1 MPRREVWHG
10 FSKQISGP
18 NLDLRFGIS
27 VIAPE
32 FPTVALFAIQASKE
46 QVRHFSGRR
55 LGKNSRGFSLFLGL
69 SCPGAWG
76 RDRRAFRQG
85 RNSVRCAPAS
95 PQ

>member
-18 NLDLRFGIS
+18 NLDLRFGIL

-46 QVRHFSGRR
+46 QVRHFSG
-55 LGKNSRGFSLFLGL
+55 
-69 SCPGAWG
+69 
-76 RDRRAFRQG
+76 
-85 RNSVRCAPAS
+85 
-95 PQ
+95 